1 MGTDNTREAAVIGD
15 GMTRDVAAYE
25 AAATL
30 ASLISAPVSTSD
42 TEEKMTYN
50 EPMPIQVYSETTSTK
65 KVEKFISHD
74 KNSTIGTRKFTRDDD
89 INLIRGILKH
99 GKSSWKKIWQDAPEL
114 QHIKHAALKDRGRS
128 KRFQNALEKAL
139 EDPSLLDRPD
149 ELLGDVHSSWYEKAS
164 GNSSTK
170 NDSNEK
176 NDSYSG
182 AERTR
187 NWRERQRR
195 KKVDNPVAT
204 EAVGLAKPKPIIE
217 VGRSKPSI
225 EVGNVRRKRGGKVK
239 AVEPP
244 IEVVSARPLF
254 MSGPLQD
261 GNEPTIV
268 SMAAPCNSGSYSIH
282 MAAAKMLTDAARAT
296 TKRSGAETRVTTK
309 RSAAAAKV
317 KSEATYNKRPKLKQ
331 ESKPNVRNNKK
342 GLRTLQNG
350 EVDEFPGWT
359 CEKILRKNST
369 HYDRLWSHKSLDG
382 VNVRSRVGMRDMM
395 EKMERGVTAKTAY
408 EMLMSEGKTKYFKR
422 T

>member
-42 TEEKMTYN
+42 SEEKMTYN

-128 KRFQNALEKAL
+128 KRFQNALKKAL

-176 NDSYSG
+176 NDC
-182 AERTR
+182 
-187 NWRERQRR
+187 
-195 KKVDNPVAT
+195 

-217 VGRSKPSI
+217 VGRSKPFI
-225 EVGNVRRKRGGKVK
+225 EVGNGRRKRGGKVK

-408 EMLMSEGKTKYFKR
+408 EMLMSEGKSKYFKR

>member
-1 MGTDNTREAAVIGD
+1 MGDDNTREAAVIGTSI
-15 GMTRDVAAYE
+15 TRDAYE

-30 ASLISAPVSTSD
+30 ASLISAPISTSYS
-42 TEEKMTYN
+42 EEMTCNEPLQRQVYN
-50 EPMPIQVYSETTSTK
+50 EPNK

-99 GKSSWKKIWQDAPEL
+99 GKSNWKKIWQDTPEL

-128 KRFQNALEKAL
+128 KRFQHALHRAS
-139 EDPSLLDRPD
+139 EDPSLLDRPG
-149 ELLGDVHSSWYEKAS
+149 ELLGGEHNSWYVKAS
-164 GNSSTK
+164 GISNK

-176 NDSYSG
+176 NDS
-182 AERTR
+182 
-187 NWRERQRR
+187 
-195 KKVDNPVAT
+195 D
-204 EAVGLAKPKPIIE
+204 EAVGRAKPKPLIE
-217 VGRSKPSI
+217 VGRAEPPPI
-225 EVGNVRRKRGGKVK
+225 EVSSGKKKRGGKAKV
-239 AVEPP
+239 VEPP
-244 IEVVSARPLF
+244 IEVASARPLF

-296 TKRSGAETRVTTK
+296 TKRSGAATRATTK
-309 RSAAAAKV
+309 RSAAEVV
-317 KSEATYNKRPKLKQ
+317 KTEATYNKRPKQKQ
-331 ESKPNVRNNKK
+331 EAKPNLRNNKK

-369 HYDRLWSHKSLDG
+369 HYDRSWSHKSLAG
-382 VNVRSRVGMRDMM
+382 VNVRSRVGMREMM
-395 EKMERGVTAKTAY
+395 EKMERGVNAQTAY

-422 T
+422 TGSKS

>member
-42 TEEKMTYN
+42 SEEKMTYN

-89 INLIRGILKH
+89 INLIRGILNH
-99 GKSSWKKIWQDAPEL
+99 GKSSWKKIWQDTPEL

-149 ELLGDVHSSWYEKAS
+149 ELLGDVNSSWYEKAS

-170 NDSNEK
+170 NDS
-176 NDSYSG
+176 Y
-182 AERTR
+182 
-187 NWRERQRR
+187 
-195 KKVDNPVAT
+195 

-225 EVGNVRRKRGGKVK
+225 EVGNGRRKRGGKVK

-261 GNEPTIV
+261 GNVPTIV